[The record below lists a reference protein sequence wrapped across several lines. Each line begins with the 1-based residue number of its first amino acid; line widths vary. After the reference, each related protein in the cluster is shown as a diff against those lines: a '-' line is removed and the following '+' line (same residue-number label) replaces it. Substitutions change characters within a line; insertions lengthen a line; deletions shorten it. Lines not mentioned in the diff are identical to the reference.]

1 MVKKYRT
8 KKGRGMSKRKRKRK
22 VGGKRTLKQKRKIRK
37 GQKGGFIVDMFKQ
50 KTKELFTNA
59 VNQVEGLFNKKG
71 GTYIDEFQQ
80 KFNSL

>member
-8 KKGRGMSKRKRKRK
+8 KKVSKFTKRKRK
-22 VGGKRTLKQKRKIRK
+22 VRRKRSLRK
-37 GQKGGFIVDMFKQ
+37 GQKGGFIVDMFKK

>member
-8 KKGRGMSKRKRKRK
+8 KKGRGMSKRKRK
-22 VGGKRTLKQKRKIRK
+22 VGGKRSLRKRRIKK
-37 GQKGGFIVDMFKQ
+37 AQNGGFLVDMFKK
-50 KTKELFTNA
+50 KTKDLFTNA

>member
-8 KKGRGMSKRKRKRK
+8 KKGRGMSKSKSKRK
-22 VGGKRTLKQKRKIRK
+22 VGGKRSLRKRRRIRK
-37 GQKGGFIVDMFKQ
+37 GQKGGFIVDMFKK
-50 KTKELFTNA
+50 KTKDLFTNA

>member
-8 KKGRGMSKRKRKRK
+8 KRGRRMSKRKRKVVRNRRLK
-22 VGGKRTLKQKRKIRK
+22 KRSRRK
-37 GQKGGFIVDMFKQ
+37 GQKGGFIVDMFKK
-50 KTKELFTNA
+50 KTKDLFTNA

-71 GTYIDEFQQ
+71 GTYIDEFQH